1 MRLCIQEYTACLK
14 DPLMAPAAFI
24 VESVMCCGGQIILP
38 EGYLKSMTDLT
49 RAAGGITIADEVRL
63 NVKMMIFL

>member
-1 MRLCIQEYTACLK
+1 
-14 DPLMAPAAFI
+14 MAPAAFI